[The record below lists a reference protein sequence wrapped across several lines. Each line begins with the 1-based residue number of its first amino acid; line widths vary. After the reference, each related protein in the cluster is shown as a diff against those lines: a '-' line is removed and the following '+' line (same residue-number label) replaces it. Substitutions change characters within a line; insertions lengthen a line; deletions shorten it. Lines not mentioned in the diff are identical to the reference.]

1 MRADA
6 VKNRRRILEAAEE
19 VFAAQGVSVPID
31 MVAEKAGVGV
41 GTLYR
46 HFPTKEALFQAI
58 VVMRIEELIEA
69 TRSAAGAPQAGEALF
84 EYLQRFADTAAMK
97 HDLFDAL
104 ASAGIDLKA
113 RCSKSVEELEAGVGR
128 LVDRAVASG
137 EIRDDVSAKEIM
149 GLVMGIC
156 MATNRSGLASG
167 SRQQLV
173 SVICD
178 GLRPQQSSTPAS

>member
-31 MVAEKAGVGV
+31 AVADKAGVGV
-41 GTLYR
+41 GTVYR

-58 VVMRIEELIEA
+58 VLMRMDELIAAARAAADA
-69 TRSAAGAPQAGEALF
+69 TEPGEALF

-104 ASAGIDLKA
+104 ASAGIDLKI
-113 RCSKSVEELEAGVGR
+113 RCAESVEELEAGVGH
-128 LVDRAVASG
+128 LVERAVASG
-137 EIRDDVSAKEIM
+137 DIRDDISAKEVM

-156 MATNRSGLASG
+156 MATDRSGLASG

-173 SVICD
+173 SVVCD
-178 GLRPQQSSTPAS
+178 GLRTTRS